1 MKIARIE
8 DLHCDAGWRTFSFLK
23 VTTDGGLVGWSEYTE
38 ADGSRGLSAVIHGMA
53 EALIGTDPRPIQSIA
68 SLLYVKQVQAPNG
81 VNQRA
86 IAAIEN
92 ALLDIKGKALG
103 VPVYE
108 LFGGPVRTRIPVYWS
123 HCGTYR
129 VRNHE
134 LVGVPPL
141 KNYDDVAALG
151 AEVKAK
157 GFRALKTNIMPYEN
171 GKLVSF
177 GPGFGRTPGWPELN
191 ADRKTLQAV
200 RDTLAAFREGAG
212 PDMGLHLDVN
222 YHFKTEG
229 NLQVARAVAPY
240 DMTWLEI
247 DTWDPQSLALIRR
260 QAPCPIASLESV
272 TGRRAFRPF
281 LDAYAAD
288 VAIIDVIWNG
298 FLESIKIAAM
308 ADAYEVNCA
317 PHNYYG
323 HLCSAVSAHFCAVVP
338 NFRVMEIDIDSVSWR
353 DELFVNAPV
362 IENGELLLPEGPG
375 WGVEVNE
382 AAVRAHPPKGR

>member
-1 MKIARIE
+1 MKIDRIE

-23 VTTDGGLVGWSEYTE
+23 ITTDDGLSGWSEYTE
-38 ADGSRGLSAVIHGMA
+38 ADGSRGLSAVIRGMA
-53 EALIGTDPRPIQSIA
+53 EQLIGTDPRPVQAIDSF
-68 SLLYVKQVQAPNG
+68 LYVKQVQAPNG

-86 IAAIEN
+86 IAAIGN
-92 ALLDIKGKALG
+92 ALLDLKGKALG

-134 LVGVPPL
+134 MVGSQPL
-141 KNYDDVAALG
+141 RTYDDIAALG

-157 GFRALKTNIMPYEN
+157 GFKALKTNIMPWDGE
-171 GKLVSF
+171 KLTSL
-177 GPGFGRTPGWPELN
+177 GQGFGRSPGWPALN
-191 ADRKTLQAV
+191 CDRSVLDSLRKQLM
-200 RDTLAAFREGAG
+200 AFREGAG
-212 PDMGLHLDVN
+212 ADMGIHLDIN

-229 NLQVARAVAPY
+229 NLQVAKAVEPF
-240 DMTWLEI
+240 DLTWLEI
-247 DTWDPQSLALIRR
+247 DNWDPAALALIRSR
-260 QAPCPIASLESV
+260 APCPIASLESV

-281 LDAYAAD
+281 LDAYSTD

-308 ADAYEVNCA
+308 AEAYEVNVA

-338 NFRVMEIDIDSVSWR
+338 NFRIMEIDIDSVSWR
-353 DELFVNAPV
+353 DELFINAPV
-362 IENGELLLPEGPG
+362 IENGELIIPTGPG

-382 AAVRAHPPKGR
+382 AAVRAHPPKA